1 MSACSTPPDA
11 ARASSDVLR
20 VSAVLVAAGR
30 SSRMGATKA
39 LLPWRG
45 TTLIEYQLAQLAA
58 PDEVTEILVVT
69 GYDADEIEPL
79 VAPAPKARAVR
90 NDAWESG
97 KVSSVLAGLRALS
110 PGCDA
115 ILLFAVD
122 QPRLVAVLRALLDEH
137 ARVRPP
143 ITLPVFEGRRGHPL
157 IFDRALLPELLAV
170 HEDTLG
176 VRAVVAR
183 HAAEVREMRS
193 DDPAVL
199 LDINT
204 PADLER
210 AASG

>member
-1 MSACSTPPDA
+1 MNACSTPPDA

-20 VSAVLVAAGR
+20 VSAILLAAGR

-58 PDEVTEILVVT
+58 PDEVTEIVVVT

-79 VAPAPKARAVR
+79 VARAPKARAVR

-97 KVSSVLAGLRALS
+97 KVSSILAGLRALS
-110 PGCDA
+110 PACDT
-115 ILLFAVD
+115 ILLLAVD
-122 QPRLVAVLRALLDEH
+122 QPRPVALLRALLDEH
-137 ARVRPP
+137 ARARPP
-143 ITLPVFEGRRGHPL
+143 ITLPVFDGRRGHPL
-157 IFDRALLPELLAV
+157 VFDRALLPELLAID
-170 HEDTLG
+170 EATLG
-176 VRAVVAR
+176 VRALVAR
-183 HAAEVREMRS
+183 HTAGVREVRS

-210 AASG
+210 SAQV